1 MKDIRAYRS
10 NPSSWVR
17 DILGQTG
24 NYPKQNEVLQSLC
37 DNPRTVIRSPNGVGK
52 TIVMAQAVLWGL
64 SVWNDIQIVTTAST
78 NRQVGMLWTRIGTMY
93 VRSRMPLGGHLTS
106 QSFSNSNRDV
116 NAIGFSTDDPGLF
129 EGWHNKRILV
139 VVDEAKSVPQGIYDA
154 VERVLSAGSWVRLLV
169 ASTPGDAMGPFYDCF
184 NRNGHL
190 YHKFHIKAEDS
201 PYIRR
206 EWIEERRK
214 SWGEKSA
221 LFQSACMGE
230 FSTETSEYVLIPL
243 GRIQRLL
250 EHPPEAIGSVIKGG
264 IDLAAG
270 GGDET
275 TFALFIGNQQVMM
288 EAWREGNT
296 MATVEKIISLCQ
308 RYDALKEPNS
318 VAHRNVNIDA
328 DGLGKPIVDRLWEL
342 GYMFTPINNGGSALN
357 KEQFCNFTAEAWS
370 SAAGIVERGEVS
382 LIDDDILI
390 SQLASR
396 KRKPRSDGKVQ
407 LESKEDSRSR
417 GMPSPD
423 RADAV
428 VLALAQTEST
438 HAIATLDDLAGIRGG
453 IFEGLI
459 PELGERRKQTPRP
472 AEQGTL

>member
-1 MKDIRAYRS
+1 MKDIRAYRKD
-10 NPSSWVR
+10 PCAWVR
-17 DILGQTG
+17 EILGQTG
-24 NYPKQNEVLQSLC
+24 NYAKQDAVLKSLC

-52 TIVMAQAVLWGL
+52 SIVMAEAVLWGV
-64 SVWNDIQIVTTAST
+64 SVWNDIQVVTTAST
-78 NRQVGMLWTRIGTMY
+78 NRQVSMLWDRVNAMY
-93 VRSRMPLGGHLTS
+93 MRSRMPLGGHLTT
-106 QSFSNSNRDV
+106 QNFSNKRRDV

-184 NRNGHL
+184 NRHAHL
-190 YHKFHIKAEDS
+190 YQKFHITAEDS
-201 PYIRR
+201 PYIRK

-214 SWGEKSA
+214 AWGEDSA
-221 LFQSACMGE
+221 LFKSACMGE
-230 FSTETSEYVLIPL
+230 FSTEQSEYVLIPL
-243 GRIQRLL
+243 GRLQRLL
-250 EHPPEAIGSVIKGG
+250 ENPPETSGEVLRGG

-275 TFALFIGNQQVMM
+275 TFALFIGNTQVLM
-288 EAWREGNT
+288 EAWRESNT
-296 MATVEKIISLCQ
+296 MATIDRIVRICM
-308 RYDALKEPNS
+308 RYEALAKPNS
-318 VAHRNVNIDA
+318 IAHRNINIDA

-342 GYMFTPINNGGSALN
+342 GYMFTPINNGGSPLD
-357 KEQFCNFTAEAWS
+357 KEQFCNFTAEAW
-370 SAAGIVERGEVS
+370 ANFARLVEQKQVV
-382 LIDDDILI
+382 LKNDDTLI

-396 KRKPRSDGKVQ
+396 KRKPRSDGRVQ

-428 VLALAQTEST
+428 VMAWAKTDST
-438 HAIATLDDLAGIRGG
+438 NAIASLSDLAGIRGG
-453 IFEGLI
+453 SFEGLM
-459 PELGERRKQTPRP
+459 PELGERAKVTLDTVPR
-472 AEQGTL
+472 